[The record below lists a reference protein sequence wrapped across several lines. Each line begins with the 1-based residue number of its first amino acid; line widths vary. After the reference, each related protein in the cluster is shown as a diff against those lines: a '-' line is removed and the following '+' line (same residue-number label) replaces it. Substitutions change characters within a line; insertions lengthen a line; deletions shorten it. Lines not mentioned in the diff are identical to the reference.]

1 MIQYLVATIL
11 GIVLGIG
18 LGLSFSAYMERK

>member
-11 GIVLGIG
+11 GLVLGFG
-18 LGLSFSAYMERK
+18 LGLSFSAYMDRK